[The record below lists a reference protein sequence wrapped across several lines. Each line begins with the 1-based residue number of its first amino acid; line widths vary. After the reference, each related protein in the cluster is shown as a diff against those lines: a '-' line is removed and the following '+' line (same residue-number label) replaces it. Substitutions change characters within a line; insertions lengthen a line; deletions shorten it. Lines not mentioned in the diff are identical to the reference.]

1 MFTLANP
8 MHPGAFLKEA
18 YMDPMDIKV
27 TQLADIMGVSKSSVS
42 RLITGKSD
50 LSYEMALRLE
60 NVKSFKRSASGWM
73 NLQTA
78 YGLYQAKRRLELET
92 L

>member
-27 TQLADIMGVSKSSVS
+27 TQLADKMGVSRSSVS
-42 RLITGKSD
+42 RLVTGKSD

-60 NVKSFKRSASGWM
+60 KVFKRSASGWM

-78 YGLYQAKRRLELET
+78 YGLYQAKQKLELE
-92 L
+92 LI